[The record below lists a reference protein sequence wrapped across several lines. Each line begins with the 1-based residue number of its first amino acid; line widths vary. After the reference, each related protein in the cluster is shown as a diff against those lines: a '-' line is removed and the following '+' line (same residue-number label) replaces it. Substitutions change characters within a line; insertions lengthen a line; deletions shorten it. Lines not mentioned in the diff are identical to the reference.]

1 MNQVTLTTID
11 GLDRLDLLAIR
22 SRLTKAGS
30 EFQVEVATV
39 LDGAGSSCTPI
50 AVWHCDG
57 AMVGWACSH
66 VWRAMQTLE
75 QFVEDRYRNTGK
87 ATALTA
93 VLLGAGVID
102 SRKPLAVFSP
112 STADIARKLGCA
124 EVVLFQRAG
133 SEWAEV

>member
-1 MNQVTLTTID
+1 MNRVTLTTID

-22 SRLTKAGS
+22 SRLTKPSS
-30 EFQVEVATV
+30 EFQLEVATV
-39 LDGAGSSCTPI
+39 LEGVGSSCTPI

-66 VWRAMQTLE
+66 LWRAMQTCE
-75 QFVEDRYRNTGK
+75 QYVEDRYRNTGK

-93 VLLGAGVID
+93 VLLSAGVID
-102 SRKPLAVFSP
+102 IRKPLAVFSP
-112 STADIARKLGCA
+112 ATADIARKLGFA
-124 EVVLFQRAG
+124 EVILFQRAG

>member
-30 EFQVEVATV
+30 EFQVEVSIV
-39 LDGAGSSCTPI
+39 LDGVGSSCTPI

-75 QFVEDRYRNTGK
+75 QFVDDRYRNTGK

-93 VLLGAGVID
+93 VLIGSGVID

>member
-1 MNQVTLTTID
+1 
-11 GLDRLDLLAIR
+11 
-22 SRLTKAGS
+22 
-30 EFQVEVATV
+30 
-39 LDGAGSSCTPI
+39 
-50 AVWHCDG
+50 
-57 AMVGWACSH
+57 
-66 VWRAMQTLE
+66 MQTLE

-112 STADIARKLGCA
+112 ATADIARKVGCV

>member
-22 SRLTKAGS
+22 SRLTKPGS
-30 EFQVEVATV
+30 EFQIEVATV
-39 LDGAGSSCTPI
+39 LEGAGSSCTPI
-50 AVWHCDG
+50 TVWHRDG

-66 VWRAMQTLE
+66 LWRAMQTLE
-75 QFVEDRYRNTGK
+75 QYVEDRYRNTGK

-93 VLLGAGVID
+93 VLIGSGAID
-102 SRKPLAVFSP
+102 SRKPLAVFSMA
-112 STADIARKLGCA
+112 TADIARKLGCA
-124 EVVLFQRAG
+124 EVILFQRTG